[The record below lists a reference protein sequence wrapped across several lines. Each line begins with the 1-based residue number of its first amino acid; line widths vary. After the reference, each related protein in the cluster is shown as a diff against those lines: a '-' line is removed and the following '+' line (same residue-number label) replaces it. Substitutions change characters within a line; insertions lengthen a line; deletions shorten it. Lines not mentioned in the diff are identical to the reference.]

1 MLGKQDQPLHQNPNQ
16 IIGLKMSCPKASRD
30 LSRRL
35 LVRGST
41 ETSPLGRRG
50 QNPRPQPTQVGSS
63 SETQTPRGRRTEAAG
78 DHLQRTTARRG
89 GYSLSGPRWEQRPP
103 ALLLLLSLPRRRSR
117 SPRQPFIHR
126 PVRGRTPSRLLLENR
141 CRASGFTLPPFR
153 LLRQYACL
161 ALLAR
166 SGGGPLAFGDRRGR
180 KWNSLALHR
189 GGKRREESNE
199 QSKAADAMS

>member
-1 MLGKQDQPLHQNPNQ
+1 MVPRTQPGTSGTKPPTPADTCRQQQTQ
-16 IIGLKMSCPKASRD
+16 I
-30 LSRRL
+30 
-35 LVRGST
+35 
-41 ETSPLGRRG
+41 
-50 QNPRPQPTQVGSS
+50 Q
-63 SETQTPRGRRTEAAG
+63 RGRRAEDAG
-78 DHLQRTTARRG
+78 DHLRRMTARRG

-126 PVRGRTPSRLLLENR
+126 PVRGRTPSRLLLENS

-166 SGGGPLAFGDRRGR
+166 SGGGPPAFGDRRGR

-189 GGKRREESNE
+189 GGKRREESSK